1 MKKDKEQGEEVL
13 SLANKQRATIEV
25 YTCMFIDNIEYR
37 LRRAKDNALICE
49 LDKDMNMIGEL
60 KTLVDV
66 EQFEK
71 AMEAVRI
78 QKKAFDY
85 ADSILGPRPSKS
97 KED

>member
-1 MKKDKEQGEEVL
+1 MKKNKEEGREVW
-13 SLANKQRATIEV
+13 SLANKYGAPIEV
-25 YTCMFIDNIEYR
+25 YTCMFMDNIEYR

-49 LDKDMNMIGEL
+49 FDKDLNMIGEL

-71 AMEAVRI
+71 AMEVVRI

-97 KED
+97 NED

>member
-1 MKKDKEQGEEVL
+1 MKKYKEPGKEL
-13 SLANKQRATIEV
+13 WSLANKYGAPIEV
-25 YTCMFIDNIEYR
+25 YTCMFIEGIEYR

-49 LDKDMNMIGEL
+49 LDKDMNMVGEL

-66 EQFEK
+66 AQFEK

-85 ADSILGPRPSKS
+85 ADSILGLKS
-97 KED
+97 SESTQD